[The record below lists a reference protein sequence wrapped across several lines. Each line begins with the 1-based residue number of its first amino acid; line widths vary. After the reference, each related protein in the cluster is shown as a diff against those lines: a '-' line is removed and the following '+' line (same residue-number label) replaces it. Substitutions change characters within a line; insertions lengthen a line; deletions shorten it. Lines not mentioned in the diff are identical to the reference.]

1 MLRTKSHHSTFL
13 SITGRNMSVDQTSSK
28 AATEEKEKH
37 HA

>member
-1 MLRTKSHHSTFL
+1 MRRAKAIIRPSFDYRKEHE
-13 SITGRNMSVDQTSSK
+13 IDQTSFK

>member
-1 MLRTKSHHSTFL
+1 MLRAKRNYSTFL
-13 SITGRNMSVDQTSSK
+13 LITGRNMSVDQTSSK